1 MAQSTVQ
8 DRTARSLSLDTQVEY
23 LSIQAELELLFQ
35 QIRSNQ
41 SAKTQGKAE

>member
-1 MAQSTVQ
+1 MAQSTIQ
-8 DRTARSLSLDTQVEY
+8 DRVKDCLPLDTQVEY

-41 SAKTQGKAE
+41 QSKVAHKA